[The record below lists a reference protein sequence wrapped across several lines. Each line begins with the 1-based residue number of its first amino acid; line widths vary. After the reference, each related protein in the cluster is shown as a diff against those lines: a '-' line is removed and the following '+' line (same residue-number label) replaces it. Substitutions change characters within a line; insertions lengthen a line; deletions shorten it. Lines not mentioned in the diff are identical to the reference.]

1 MPTIEERIKEIEDE
15 IKRTQYNKA
24 TEHHIGLLKAKIAK
38 LQMEASARHGGS
50 HSGFAVPKSGDA
62 TVALV
67 GFPNVGK
74 SSLLNRLTNS
84 ESEIGDYAFT
94 TLKAIPGILEYKGA
108 EIQILDLPGI
118 IENASYGAGRGREI
132 LSAVRA
138 ADLIVI
144 VTDVQ
149 AGGIDKILTELYNAG
164 IVVNRKRR
172 NVEIRKTTSGGIR
185 LHRPKNVDIDED
197 YIKEIMKEFKLVN
210 ADVYIRENVSV
221 EDIIE
226 TLQGRYVYIPSIV
239 AVNKIDMNPS
249 FDTSQV
255 SQYGE
260 VFRVSAKTGYGIEEL
275 KEGIFRSLNLIRI
288 YLRNKAGVVAFQKP
302 LIVREGTTV
311 REVCRKINRSMIDS
325 FRYAIVS
332 GKNRPIGEQRV
343 GIDYPLMD
351 EDIVTII
358 SRY

>member
-38 LQMEASARHGGS
+38 LQMEASASHGGS

-94 TLKAIPGILEYKGA
+94 TLQPIPGILEYKGA

-118 IENASYGAGRGREI
+118 IENASYGSARGREI

-288 YLRNKAGVVAFQKP
+288 YLRNKAGVVDFQKP

-332 GKNRPIGEQRV
+332 GKNRPIGEHRV